1 MKWADAW
8 RLISTG
14 ILPKLLFRKKRSLLN
29 FPHFSANLCEDRQV
43 QRLMDDLDLPKDRA
57 NLFEALDAD
66 SSGALHL
73 AELAQGLLKVR
84 GELKKLSLC
93 SWDFWQ
99 GRKV

>member
-1 MKWADAW
+1 MGGPHASPFSTRNKTLTDIDSQ
-8 RLISTG
+8 LI
-14 ILPKLLFRKKRSLLN
+14 IEL
-29 FPHFSANLCEDRQV
+29 ACCVQDRQV

-84 GELKKLSLC
+84 GELKMLA
-93 SWDFWQ
+93 
-99 GRKV
+99 

>member
-8 RLISTG
+8 RLISTT
-14 ILPKLLFRKKRSLLN
+14 ILPKLLFCKKRSLLT
-29 FPHFSANLCEDRQV
+29 FSANLCEDRQV

-84 GELKKLSLC
+84 GELKKLSC
-93 SWDFWQ
+93 S
-99 GRKV
+99 

>member
-14 ILPKLLFRKKRSLLN
+14 ILPKLLFRKKKI
-29 FPHFSANLCEDRQV
+29 PTEFSANLCEDRQV

-93 SWDFWQ
+93 SWDFRQ
-99 GRKV
+99 GRRV

>member
-1 MKWADAW
+1 MATPDFETRHWQTNCQ
-8 RLISTG
+8 LI
-14 ILPKLLFRKKRSLLN
+14 IEL
-29 FPHFSANLCEDRQV
+29 ACVQDRQV

-84 GELKKLSLC
+84 GELKMLA
-93 SWDFWQ
+93 W
-99 GRKV
+99 RAVKVGTFGLETMNLWT

>member
-1 MKWADAW
+1 MQ
-8 RLISTG
+8 
-14 ILPKLLFRKKRSLLN
+14 
-29 FPHFSANLCEDRQV
+29 DRQV

-84 GELKKLSLC
+84 GELKMLA
-93 SWDFWQ
+93 
-99 GRKV
+99 

>member
-1 MKWADAW
+1 MEIDFYRDFAKVVV
-8 RLISTG
+8 LQ
-14 ILPKLLFRKKRSLLN
+14 KKI
-29 FPHFSANLCEDRQV
+29 PTEFSANLCEDRQV

-93 SWDFWQ
+93 SWDFRQ

>member
-1 MKWADAW
+1 
-8 RLISTG
+8 
-14 ILPKLLFRKKRSLLN
+14 
-29 FPHFSANLCEDRQV
+29 
-43 QRLMDDLDLPKDRA
+43 MDDLDLPKDRA

-93 SWDFWQ
+93 SWDFRQ
-99 GRKV
+99 GRRVWRSVAVGVLG